1 MPAARGRPARVG
13 RLLPVSPTLRP
24 RVRPRAWRLEWS
36 GGAASTGG
44 LPAPGVFTVPNS
56 ARAASPAAKGV
67 FPRQS
72 VQTVS
77 CHPDLANQTASA
89 SADAISVCNSNAA
102 AAAAAWSVRH
112 RPHLHTAD
120 RLTSPHLPVPQPL
133 VALDE
138 GLCAFRH
145 RRRAT
150 QLPAQSRR
158 APLEP
163 EASLEPEAEAPG
175 PVNQAHSPQPTHP
188 HEAACAFSAP
198 IPSPPQHPLRELFTP
213 PRQPPPRATTPRRF
227 GRGVVCLPASP
238 PSNTTPPPS
247 SCASCPSMFP
257 SSFLFLPPVLWSSA

>member
-1 MPAARGRPARVG
+1 MPATRGRPARVG
-13 RLLPVSPTLRP
+13 RLQPVSPTLRP

-44 LPAPGVFTVPNS
+44 LPAPGVFTVPSS

-67 FPRQS
+67 FPRQN

-89 SADAISVCNSNAA
+89 SADPISVCSSNAA
-102 AAAAAWSVRH
+102 AAAATWSVWH

-120 RLTSPHLPVPQPL
+120 RLTSPLLPVPQPL

-150 QLPAQSRR
+150 QLPRLHPAHPVHPCSPLPSSALLQS
-158 APLEP
+158 
-163 EASLEPEAEAPG
+163 SG
-175 PVNQAHSPQPTHP
+175 
-188 HEAACAFSAP
+188 
-198 IPSPPQHPLRELFTP
+198 PLREPRLLPSSSPSASSASKHATP
-213 PRQPPPRATTPRRF
+213 PTRTKLLVLSTHNHLRARVLVTRATR
-227 GRGVVCLPASP
+227 LPG
-238 PSNTTPPPS
+238 PSLPLRAPITHAPPS

-257 SSFLFLPPVLWSSA
+257 SSFLCLAPVLWSSA